1 MREADSAAAGLPILF
16 YHPAAEPP
24 ENRGVVAA
32 HARPAIWLTGTGA
45 VTARVGGS
53 SSDGDSRASVRLTME
68 GRTGGRAL
76 AAAGDG
82 VALSA
87 PKLEPGW
94 RSGEVTLDPD
104 ELRADDRR
112 PFAVRVVAP
121 ASVTIVPGADLGPFL
136 TEALAVLVEGG
147 QVRRGGDAS
156 GAVRIGGVTHPGA
169 GVVFPPAD
177 PVALGAVNRAL
188 AAAGVR
194 WRFGARV
201 EGEDTIAAP
210 LVPELAGA
218 RVMRRYR
225 LEPRTADADRE
236 VLART
241 GGDPWLVRE
250 GRVVV
255 VGSRLVIEETDLP
268 LAGGFV
274 PFVNALVN
282 RLARGE
288 AGIIEAAPGGS
299 VALPADVTA
308 LAMPPDSARAVESGA
323 VIAAPQAPGLYALLS
338 GADTAG
344 ILVVAPDPRESDLR
358 RADAATLRARFKGAR
373 VTLTGDAREYGS
385 LRFRGA
391 GRSELTGW
399 LLAGVLLVLLVEA
412 GLATGGLNRSA

>member
-1 MREADSAAAGLPILF
+1 
-16 YHPAAEPP
+16 
-24 ENRGVVAA
+24 
-32 HARPAIWLTGTGA
+32 
-45 VTARVGGS
+45 
-53 SSDGDSRASVRLTME
+53 ME

-112 PFAVRVVAP
+112 PFAVRVVPA
-121 ASVTIVPGADLGPFL
+121 ASVTIVQGADLGPFL

-225 LEPRTADADRE
+225 LEPRTADADRD

-358 RADAATLRARFKGAR
+358 RADAATLRARFEGAR